1 MATTMPT
8 YEYECREC
16 GVRFERFQRITEDPV
31 TECEECGGE
40 VRRVLFPV
48 GILFKGPGFH
58 VTDYRKPSPEA
69 KEDSTSGNGKKPDSD
84 SKS

>member
-1 MATTMPT
+1 MPT

-16 GVRFERFQRITEDPV
+16 GVRFEKFQRITEDPV
-31 TECEECGGE
+31 TECENCGGE

-69 KEDSTSGNGKKPDSD
+69 KEESASGNGKKPENASN
-84 SKS
+84 S